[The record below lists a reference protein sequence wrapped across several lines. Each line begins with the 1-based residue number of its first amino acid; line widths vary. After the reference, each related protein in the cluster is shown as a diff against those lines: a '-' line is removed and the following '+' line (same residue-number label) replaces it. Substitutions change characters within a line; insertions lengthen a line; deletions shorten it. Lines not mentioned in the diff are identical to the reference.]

1 MSEMDMQRKQVQEK
15 QISNEAEIEE
25 NKNIL
30 NQEKDSHYQKSLSP
44 NDVEYLDYIPKNPNW
59 RPKKDSD
66 DSEEDDDDDDA
77 TNTEQGQS
85 LEQTNPFLGGRQGQ
99 HP

>member
-1 MSEMDMQRKQVQEK
+1 MSEMDKQRKQVQEK

-44 NDVEYLDYIPKNPNW
+44 NDVEEVDAVEEAVVEEVVPGVGFFLSLYIECNAFCIVFV
-59 RPKKDSD
+59 RKD
-66 DSEEDDDDDDA
+66 
-77 TNTEQGQS
+77 
-85 LEQTNPFLGGRQGQ
+85 
-99 HP
+99 